1 MVRLVTVS
9 LRWLGHAGF
18 EIKADSK
25 VVYVDPYRAKKYIE
39 RVPDVSDPATLMLLT
54 HSHAD
59 HCDPDSISS
68 LLIDSTVIIAPKD
81 CREKIDRD
89 FKSLTPGEE
98 TTVQGIRVKA
108 VQAYNLKR
116 FRSPGKPFHPKGFGV
131 GYLVM
136 VEGRTIYHA
145 GDTDVIPEMKELG
158 PIDVALLPCGDTYT
172 MDNTEAAEAALIIKP
187 RLVVP
192 MHNWDK
198 DTADFRKRL
207 ERKPGIRFLAPKE
220 GDEFNVQ

>member
-1 MVRLVTVS
+1 VKSVTVS
-9 LRWLGHAGF
+9 IRWLGHAGF

-25 VVYVDPYRAKKYIE
+25 VIYVDLYRAKKYE
-39 RVPDVSDPATLMLLT
+39 GRVPDVSDPATLVLVT
-54 HSHAD
+54 HSHPD
-59 HCDPDSISS
+59 HCDADAISGV
-68 LLIDSTVIIAPKD
+68 LRDGTVIIAPKD
-81 CREKIDRD
+81 CKEKLSGEIT
-89 FKSLTPGEE
+89 SLTPGEE
-98 TTVQGIRVKA
+98 ATVEGIRVKA

-116 FRSPGKPFHPKGFGV
+116 FRSPGKPFHPKGLGV
-131 GYLVM
+131 GYLIM

-145 GDTDVIPEMKELG
+145 GDTDVIPEMKDLG

-187 RLVVP
+187 RLAVP

-207 ERKPGIRFLAPKE
+207 ERKPGIRFMAPKE
-220 GDEFNVQ
+220 GDEFVVQ